1 MWEFY
6 VLAEEATT
14 GGGMSG
20 MMRAFSGGLS
30 NATGGLTGVT
40 KAAVGMGGALLTG
53 QTQLTAYSSAI
64 AQNTGLFGKSV
75 GALVDGLATY
85 AEASLAEYQNLTNIG
100 ATFGKEIK
108 DIKVSA
114 AEMGLTVEEMTSFIK
129 SNNKSLRAFGG
140 TTDVAIA
147 RFKALSNTVLDSAE
161 LGTQLRK
168 LGYTTSD
175 INEGLALYGEISD
188 ANSRSDRLSVQQQAV
203 AAKNLMVE
211 LDGLAKLTGK
221 SRTAL
226 ADEMKEK
233 RRQGDIN
240 AFLSGK
246 TAEEQAAFTKELA
259 VIQAKL
265 GDNAAAAF
273 TDIALRGAPT
283 TEATRNALLAMGDGA
298 NDFYAAAGQFNSG
311 DMDSFSDSLAAAT
324 AGAAEYQKSDEFR
337 NTAILGGVNGVTSA
351 FADMSSSSYD
361 YTNALDSQGDG
372 TLTGAEAEQAIRT
385 QIAEEQAKQMATTT
399 GIFDA
404 TIDIQENLR
413 DITTTVME
421 TTIPRIED
429 AAVFALKKISEVM
442 PSSQQ
447 LADGLAGG
455 INNLFNVA
463 EGMDNQEIYGQRA
476 NELLGMLQTGQS
488 DQVVRT
494 EQVGA
499 DLGMGQD
506 ATDTGVSEAATTT
519 QNNVET
525 ARAELLTA
533 NAGLNTALA
542 DLSNLT
548 NQGFSETHPQLL
560 AAREAAE
567 TAGDLVTAAEENLS
581 NTIVNSIDG
590 LREIQAATMNKISRF
605 QSNPSGYTGGF
616 AEGGSIG
623 ASEFGMVGEA
633 GPEFI
638 SGPANV
644 MSANTSM
651 GVMQNL
657 MKGIKNLDSSVQENS
672 TNSENTISNSNV
684 GDKIDK
690 LMTNKFDTM
699 IQQLQMLVAIESNS
713 VNTQTKSLRATKS
726 LQGNMLKGI

>member
-1 MWEFY
+1 M
-6 VLAEEATT
+6 AEEATI
-14 GGGMSG
+14 GGGMSS
-20 MMRAFSGGLS
+20 MMKTFGGGLE
-30 NATGGLTGVT
+30 NLTGGLKGVT
-40 KAAVGMGGALLTG
+40 RAAVGMGGALLTG
-53 QTQLTAYSSAI
+53 QTQLSAYSSAI

-147 RFKALSNTVLDSAE
+147 RFKALSTTVLDSAE

-188 ANSRSDRLSVQQQAV
+188 ANSRKDRLSVQEQAI

-221 SRTAL
+221 SRDAL

-240 AFLSGK
+240 AFLSTK

-311 DMDSFSDSLAAAT
+311 DMAAFSDSLASAS
-324 AGAAEYQKSDEFR
+324 GAAADYQKTEEFR
-337 NTAILGGVNGVTSA
+337 QTAMLGGINSVSSA
-351 FADMSSSSYD
+351 YSDASAAGYD
-361 YTNALDSQGDG
+361 YINSLDSTGDG
-372 TLTGAEAEQAIRT
+372 TLSGAKAEQAIRT
-385 QIAEEQAKQMATTT
+385 QIAEEQRVQMETTT
-399 GIFDA
+399 GLLDA

-429 AAVFALKKISEVM
+429 AALTALEKISEVM
-442 PSSQQ
+442 PNSQQ
-447 LADGLAGG
+447 LADSLAGG
-455 INNLFNVA
+455 INSLFNVA
-463 EGMDNQEIYGQRA
+463 ESMDQQEIYGQRA
-476 NELLGMLQTGQS
+476 AEYAQRMAEAQQAEIAQN
-488 DQVVRT
+488 DRIA
-494 EQVGA
+494 A
-499 DLGMGQD
+499 DLGAGQEG
-506 ATDTGVSEAATTT
+506 TDTVVNNTATTT
-519 QNNVET
+519 QDDVAA

-533 NAGLNTALA
+533 QTAEAAATENLA
-542 DLSNLT
+542 T
-548 NQGFSETHPQLL
+548 VIAQGFDATHPPLL

-567 TAGDLVTAAEENLS
+567 AADAAVTAAETNLS
-581 NTIVNSIDG
+581 NTIINSIDG
-590 LREIQAATMNKISRF
+590 LRAVQNATNDKIARF
-605 QSNPSGYTGGF
+605 NANPSGYTGGF
-616 AEGGSIG
+616 AKGGSIG

-672 TNSENTISNSNV
+672 TNSQNTISNSNV

-690 LMTNKFDTM
+690 LMTSKFDTM

>member
-1 MWEFY
+1 
-6 VLAEEATT
+6 
-14 GGGMSG
+14 MSG
-20 MMRAFSGGLS
+20 MMKAFSGGLS

-85 AEASLAEYQNLTNIG
+85 AESALSEYQALTNIG

-221 SRTAL
+221 SRDAL

-283 TEATRNALLAMGDGA
+283 TEATRNAILAMGDGA

-311 DMDSFSDSLAAAT
+311 DLAGFSDSLASAS
-324 AGAAEYQKSDEFR
+324 GAAADYQKTEEFR
-337 NTAILGGVNGVTSA
+337 QTAMLGGINSVSSA
-351 FADMSSSSYD
+351 YADASAAGYD
-361 YTNALDSQGDG
+361 YINSLDSTGDG
-372 TLTGAEAEQAIRT
+372 ELTGAEAERAIRT
-385 QIAEEQAKQMATTT
+385 QIAEEQAKQMETTT

-429 AAVFALKKISEVM
+429 AAVFALEKISEVM

-463 EGMDNQEIYGQRA
+463 ESMDRQEVYGQRA
-476 NELLGMLQTGQS
+476 AELAEQMRNAQ
-488 DQVVRT
+488 T
-494 EQVGA
+494 EQRVANEQMGT
-499 DLGMGQD
+499 DLGMGQ
-506 ATDTGVSEAATTT
+506 TETTEATT
-519 QNNVET
+519 QEVNEHVSKAQAALT
-525 ARAELLTA
+525 AANAELVAAQTS
-533 NAGLNTALA
+533 LA
-542 DLSNLT
+542 ELVSQGLSNLD
-548 NQGFSETHPQLL
+548 PPVR
-560 AAREAAE
+560 AARAAAEAAQ
-567 TAGDLVTAAEENLS
+567 VAAES
-581 NTIVNSIDG
+581 ADA
-590 LREIQAATMNKISRF
+590 QARAVAASVR
-605 QSNPSGYTGGF
+605 SGHGGKLF
-616 AEGGSIG
+616 SGGRAKGGSIG
-623 ASEFGMVGEA
+623 SNEYAMVGEA

-672 TNSENTISNSNV
+672 TNSQNTISNSNV

-690 LMTNKFDTM
+690 LMTSKFDTM

>member
-1 MWEFY
+1 
-6 VLAEEATT
+6 LAEEATT
-14 GGGMSG
+14 GSGMSG
-20 MMRAFSGGLS
+20 MMKAFSGGLS

-85 AEASLAEYQNLTNIG
+85 AESALSEYQALTNIG

-221 SRTAL
+221 SRDAL

-283 TEATRNALLAMGDGA
+283 TEATRNAILAMGDGA

-311 DMDSFSDSLAAAT
+311 DLAGFSDSLASAS
-324 AGAAEYQKSDEFR
+324 GAAADYQKTEEFR
-337 NTAILGGVNGVTSA
+337 QTAMLGGINSVSSA
-351 FADMSSSSYD
+351 YADASAAGYD
-361 YTNALDSQGDG
+361 YINSLDSTGDG
-372 TLTGAEAEQAIRT
+372 ELTGAEAEQAIRT
-385 QIAEEQAKQMATTT
+385 QIAEEQAKQMETTT

-429 AAVFALKKISEVM
+429 AAVFALEKISEVM

-463 EGMDNQEIYGQRA
+463 ESMDRQEVYGQRA
-476 NELLGMLQTGQS
+476 AELAEQMRNAQ
-488 DQVVRT
+488 T
-494 EQVGA
+494 EQRVANEQMGT
-499 DLGMGQD
+499 DLGMGQ
-506 ATDTGVSEAATTT
+506 TETTEATT
-519 QNNVET
+519 QEVNEHVSKAQAALT
-525 ARAELLTA
+525 AANAELVAAQTS
-533 NAGLNTALA
+533 LA
-542 DLSNLT
+542 ELVSQGLSNLD
-548 NQGFSETHPQLL
+548 PPVR
-560 AAREAAE
+560 AARAAAEAAQ
-567 TAGDLVTAAEENLS
+567 VAAES
-581 NTIVNSIDG
+581 ADA
-590 LREIQAATMNKISRF
+590 QARAVAASVR
-605 QSNPSGYTGGF
+605 SGHGGKLF
-616 AEGGSIG
+616 SGGRAKGGSIG
-623 ASEFGMVGEA
+623 SNEYAMVGEA

-672 TNSENTISNSNV
+672 TNSQNTISNSNV

-690 LMTNKFDTM
+690 LMTSKFDTM

>member
-1 MWEFY
+1 M
-6 VLAEEATT
+6 AEEATT
-14 GGGMSG
+14 SGGMSG
-20 MMRAFSGGLS
+20 MMKAFSGGLS

-85 AEASLAEYQNLTNIG
+85 AESALSEYQALTNIG

-221 SRTAL
+221 SRDAL

-283 TEATRNALLAMGDGA
+283 TEATRNAILAMGDGA

-311 DMDSFSDSLAAAT
+311 DLAGFSDSLASAS
-324 AGAAEYQKSDEFR
+324 GAAADYQKTEEFR
-337 NTAILGGVNGVTSA
+337 QTAMLGGINSVSSA
-351 FADMSSSSYD
+351 YADASAAGYD
-361 YTNALDSQGDG
+361 YINSLDSTGDG
-372 TLTGAEAEQAIRT
+372 ELTGAEAERAIRT
-385 QIAEEQAKQMATTT
+385 QIAEEQAKQMETTT

-429 AAVFALKKISEVM
+429 AAVFALEKISEVM

-463 EGMDNQEIYGQRA
+463 ESMDRQEVYGQRA
-476 NELLGMLQTGQS
+476 AELAEQMRNAQ
-488 DQVVRT
+488 T
-494 EQVGA
+494 EQRVANEQMGT
-499 DLGMGQD
+499 DLGMGQ
-506 ATDTGVSEAATTT
+506 TETTEATT
-519 QNNVET
+519 QEVNEHVSKAQAALT
-525 ARAELLTA
+525 AANAELVAAQTS
-533 NAGLNTALA
+533 LA
-542 DLSNLT
+542 ELVSQGLSNLD
-548 NQGFSETHPQLL
+548 PPVR
-560 AAREAAE
+560 AARAAAEAAQ
-567 TAGDLVTAAEENLS
+567 VAAES
-581 NTIVNSIDG
+581 ADA
-590 LREIQAATMNKISRF
+590 QARAVAASVR
-605 QSNPSGYTGGF
+605 SGHGGKLF
-616 AEGGSIG
+616 SGGRAKGGSIG
-623 ASEFGMVGEA
+623 SNEYAMVGEA

-672 TNSENTISNSNV
+672 TNSQNTISNSNV

-690 LMTNKFDTM
+690 LMTSKFDTM

>member
-1 MWEFY
+1 M
-6 VLAEEATT
+6 AEEATT

-20 MMRAFSGGLS
+20 MMKAFSGGLS

-85 AEASLAEYQNLTNIG
+85 AESALSEYQALTNIG

-129 SNNKSLRAFGG
+129 SNNRSLRAFGG

-188 ANSRSDRLSVQQQAV
+188 ANSRSDRLSVQQQAA

-221 SRTAL
+221 SRDAL

-283 TEATRNALLAMGDGA
+283 TEATRNAILAMGDGA

-311 DMDSFSDSLAAAT
+311 DLAGFSDSLASAS
-324 AGAAEYQKSDEFR
+324 GAAADYQKTEEFR
-337 NTAILGGVNGVTSA
+337 QTAMLGGINSVSSA
-351 FADMSSSSYD
+351 YADASAAGYD
-361 YTNALDSQGDG
+361 YINSLDSTGDG
-372 TLTGAEAEQAIRT
+372 ELTGAEAERAIRT
-385 QIAEEQAKQMATTT
+385 QIAEEQAKQMETTT

-429 AAVFALKKISEVM
+429 AAVFALEKIAEVM
-442 PSSQQ
+442 PSSQA

-463 EGMDNQEIYGQRA
+463 ESMDRQEVYSQRA
-476 NELLGMLQTGQS
+476 AELAEQMRNAQTQQS
-488 DQVVRT
+488 VAN

-499 DLGMGQD
+499 DLGMGQ
-506 ATDTGVSEAATTT
+506 AAIDTAVNDTATTT
-519 QNNVET
+519 QGDVEA

-533 NAGLNTALA
+533 NAGLNTALEN
-542 DLSNLT
+542 LSNLT
-548 NQGFSETHPQLL
+548 NQGLSNLDPPVR
-560 AAREAAE
+560 AAQAAAEAA
-567 TAGDLVTAAEENLS
+567 TARVEAAEENLS
-581 NTIVNSIDG
+581 NTIINSIDG

-605 QSNPSGYTGGF
+605 QTNPSGYTGGF

-672 TNSENTISNSNV
+672 TNSQNTISNSNV

-690 LMTNKFDTM
+690 LMTSKFDTM

>member
-1 MWEFY
+1 
-6 VLAEEATT
+6 LAEEATT
-14 GGGMSG
+14 SGGMSG
-20 MMRAFSGGLS
+20 MMKAFSGGLS

-85 AEASLAEYQNLTNIG
+85 AESALSEYQALTNIG

-221 SRTAL
+221 SRDAL

-283 TEATRNALLAMGDGA
+283 TEATRNAILAMGDGA

-311 DMDSFSDSLAAAT
+311 DLAGFSDSLASAS
-324 AGAAEYQKSDEFR
+324 GAAADYQKTEEFR
-337 NTAILGGVNGVTSA
+337 QTAMLGGINSVSSA
-351 FADMSSSSYD
+351 YADASAAGYD
-361 YTNALDSQGDG
+361 YINSLDSTGDG
-372 TLTGAEAEQAIRT
+372 ELTGAEAERAIRT
-385 QIAEEQAKQMATTT
+385 QIAEEQAKQMETTT

-429 AAVFALKKISEVM
+429 AAVFALEKISEVM

-463 EGMDNQEIYGQRA
+463 ESMDRQEVYGQRA
-476 NELLGMLQTGQS
+476 AELAEQMRNAQ
-488 DQVVRT
+488 T
-494 EQVGA
+494 EQRVANEQMGT
-499 DLGMGQD
+499 DLGMGQ
-506 ATDTGVSEAATTT
+506 TETTEATT
-519 QNNVET
+519 QEVNEHVSKAQAALT
-525 ARAELLTA
+525 AANAELVAAQTS
-533 NAGLNTALA
+533 LA
-542 DLSNLT
+542 ELVSQGLSNLD
-548 NQGFSETHPQLL
+548 PPVR
-560 AAREAAE
+560 AARAAAEAAQ
-567 TAGDLVTAAEENLS
+567 VAAES
-581 NTIVNSIDG
+581 ADA
-590 LREIQAATMNKISRF
+590 QARAVAASVR
-605 QSNPSGYTGGF
+605 SGHGGKLF
-616 AEGGSIG
+616 SGGRAKGGSIG
-623 ASEFGMVGEA
+623 SNEYAMVGEA

-672 TNSENTISNSNV
+672 TNSQNTISNSNV

-690 LMTNKFDTM
+690 LMTSKFDTM

>member
-1 MWEFY
+1 M
-6 VLAEEATT
+6 AEEATT
-14 GGGMSG
+14 GGGMSS
-20 MMRAFSGGLS
+20 MMKTFGGGLE
-30 NATGGLTGVT
+30 NLTGGLKGVT
-40 KAAVGMGGALLTG
+40 RAAVGMGGALLTG
-53 QTQLTAYSSAI
+53 QTQLSAYSSAI

-114 AEMGLTVEEMTSFIK
+114 AEMGLTVEEMTGFIK
-129 SNNKSLRAFGG
+129 SNNRSLRAFGG

-147 RFKALSNTVLDSAE
+147 RFKALSTTVLDSE
-161 LGTQLRK
+161 KLGTQLRK

-188 ANSRSDRLSVQQQAV
+188 ANSRKDRLSVQEQAI

-221 SRTAL
+221 SRDAL

-283 TEATRNALLAMGDGA
+283 TEGARNALLAMGDGA
-298 NDFYAAAGQFNSG
+298 NDFYTAASQFNSG
-311 DMDSFSDSLAAAT
+311 NMEGFSNSLAAAS
-324 AGAAEYQKSDEFR
+324 GAAADYQKTEEFR
-337 NTAILGGVNGVTSA
+337 QTAMLGGINSVSNAYS
-351 FADMSSSSYD
+351 DMSAAGYD
-361 YTNALDSQGDG
+361 YINSLDSTGDG
-372 TLTGAEAEQAIRT
+372 TLSGAKAEQAIRT
-385 QIAEEQAKQMATTT
+385 QIAEEQRVQMETTT
-399 GIFDA
+399 GLLDA

-421 TTIPRIED
+421 TTIPHIED
-429 AAVFALKKISEVM
+429 AALTALEKISEVM
-442 PSSQQ
+442 PNSQQ
-447 LADGLAGG
+447 IADGLASG
-455 INNLFNVA
+455 INSLFNVA
-463 EGMDNQEIYGQRA
+463 ESMDRQEVWGRQAAEAAQALAAAQQAEITRNNQIA
-476 NELLGMLQTGQS
+476 
-488 DQVVRT
+488 
-494 EQVGA
+494 A
-499 DLGMGQD
+499 DLGAGQE
-506 ATDTGVSEAATTT
+506 TTTEATTESVN
-519 QNNVET
+519 QHVAEAQAALT
-525 ARAELLTA
+525 AANTELVAAQTRLAELV
-533 NAGLNTALA
+533 NQG
-542 DLSNLT
+542 LSNLDPPV
-548 NQGFSETHPQLL
+548 Q

-567 TAGDLVTAAEENLS
+567 AAQVAAES
-581 NTIVNSIDG
+581 ADAQSRAV
-590 LREIQAATMNKISRF
+590 AASVR
-605 QSNPSGYTGGF
+605 SGHGGKLF
-616 AEGGSIG
+616 SGGRAKGGSIG
-623 ASEFGMVGEA
+623 SNEYAMVGEA

-672 TNSENTISNSNV
+672 TNSQNTISNSNV

-690 LMTNKFDTM
+690 LMTSKFDTM